1 MTDRL
6 NPEALEAAAKALRDD
21 HANRAEYY
29 VVPEWNDTSYG
40 QKLVFRGKARAAVSA
55 YLAALPTPRT
65 IEGVYDLGSPE
76 PEGVDHVIECDE
88 HGNPY
93 ERDPEGS
100 NDPTW
105 SKTIDGTRWKGYKD
119 GKEYRDWGDLVRRY
133 GPVIDVRWAPTEGG
147 GE

>member
-6 NPEALEAAAKALRDD
+6 NPEAFLAAKDAAQEAFHD
-21 HANRAEYY
+21 HKDWHDITTAI
-29 VVPEWNDTSYG
+29 
-40 QKLVFRGKARAAVSA
+40 LSA
-55 YLAALPTPRT
+55 YDKSLASAQPCT

-88 HGNPY
+88 NGNPY

-100 NDPTW
+100 DDPTW

-133 GPVIDVRWAPTEGG
+133 GPVIDVRWVPTEGG
-147 GE
+147 GDAT